1 MSVFASSSCFLQS
14 QHKCIV
20 IFALVCCC
28 AVLIA
33 LIFSAVDV
41 WGDDEDGITEDSCSR
56 TCRFVLVE
64 NIPED
69 LSIPYKDTVPLTTGL
84 HELLDRARRSVEIVS
99 PWWALN
105 STKSESDLPQA
116 KQGQILFR
124 QLMSLRSRSVSL
136 RVASGLTDSPELK
149 ALAQRGADV
158 RYLNMTALTRGQLNS
173 SFWVVDREHMYVGSA
188 IMDWR
193 SLSTMKEFGII
204 IHDCSCLALDL
215 HRIFSLYCQLQHK
228 DFLPSIWSKRLYA
241 LNNRDKNLLLSL
253 NDSKAEAYISS
264 SPDLFCPKHR
274 TKDTEAIKRVIQE
287 AETFIYISITDYL
300 PMMNRSQPKYW
311 SLIDNMLR
319 EALILSRNL
328 RVRLLVSCGEQT
340 EPLTLNFLWSLKALC
355 VESLN
360 CSVEAKFFI
369 PREQSDG
376 RLYRINHSR
385 FMVTDSSVYLGNS
398 DWVGNEFVFNAGV
411 GVVIRQRP
419 QENNTASVVERMKAV
434 FERDWHSHYTK
445 TLDPNNIPACSM
457 HTVKENIRV

>member
-1 MSVFASSSCFLQS
+1 MKS

-41 WGDDEDGITEDSCSR
+41 WGDDEDGITEETCNR

-69 LSIPYKDTVPLTTGL
+69 LSIPYKDTVPLTAGL

-124 QLMSLRSRSVSL
+124 QLLSLRSRSVSL
-136 RVASGLTDSPELK
+136 RVASGLTDSSELK
-149 ALAQRGADV
+149 ALAQSGADV

-173 SFWVVDREHMYVGSA
+173 SFWVVDRKHVYVGSA

-241 LNNRDKNLLLSL
+241 LYNRDKNLTLLL
-253 NDSKAEAYISS
+253 NDTKAEAYISS
-264 SPDLFCPKHR
+264 SPDVFCPKHR
-274 TKDTEAIKRVIQE
+274 MKDTEAIKRVIQE

-319 EALILSRNL
+319 EALILSRNI

-355 VESLN
+355 IESLN
-360 CSVEAKFFI
+360 CSLEVKFFI

-398 DWVGNEFVFNAGV
+398 NWVGNEFVFNAGV
-411 GVVIRQRP
+411 GVVIRQP
-419 QENNTASVVERMKAV
+419 LQENNTASVVERMKAV